1 MIQRL
6 KAIQTVLADK
16 ELIKLM
22 ADFKRQKFAGITI
35 VENQI
40 EDEEELASFYLR
52 QLEKQIF
59 KTYESNKR

>member
-1 MIQRL
+1 MSLKRL
-6 KAIQTVLADK
+6 KAVQTVLADK

-22 ADFKRQKFAGITI
+22 ADFKREKFAGITI

-40 EDEEELASFYLR
+40 EDEEELASYYLR

-59 KTYESNKR
+59 KSDK